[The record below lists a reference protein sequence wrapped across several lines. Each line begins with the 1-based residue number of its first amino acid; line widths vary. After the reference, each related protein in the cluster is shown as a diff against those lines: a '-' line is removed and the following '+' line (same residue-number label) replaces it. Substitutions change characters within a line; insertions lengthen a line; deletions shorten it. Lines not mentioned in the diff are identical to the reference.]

1 MFKLEAYSYK
11 TLIHLIHQSM
21 RKSIFGTL
29 LVLCLTIAF
38 PLNAQMATTQTD
50 SKVNYNSTNPIPT
63 DPNVKTGKLSNG
75 LTYYIQNNPK
85 PENKVELRLVINAGS
100 ILEDE
105 DQLGL
110 AHFMEHMCFNGT
122 KNFKKNELVDY
133 LQGIGVKFG
142 AHLNAYTSF
151 DQTVYILPIP
161 SDDPE
166 KLEQGFQII
175 EDWAHNALLTDEE
188 IDNERGVVLEEYR
201 LGKGADER
209 MMQKY
214 LPKVMYGSKYAERL
228 PIGTKEN
235 LETFKYESLKRFYND
250 WYRPDLMAVIAV
262 GDIDV
267 ATLEAKIKSHF
278 EHIKNPKKPRP
289 RPTFDLP
296 NHKETFV
303 AIESD
308 KEAPFS
314 NVQVM
319 FKDRI
324 NSKPDITA
332 ADRRKSMIENLFAQ
346 MINNRLDEIRNG
358 DNPPFVY
365 GYSYYGGTY
374 ARTKNAF
381 QSFAMTSPE
390 GQLNAL
396 KTLLVENERVR
407 KHGFF
412 EGEFNRAKKD
422 LVARMEKAHKDKDKM
437 ESERIVGRY
446 INNFLEQQPI
456 PSMDWQFDFMN
467 SQLPTITLAEVNALI
482 NSYIKED
489 NRVVILTGPEKEG
502 LEKVKESEV
511 LALLDSVKKM
521 ELKPYDDKVVASSL
535 MTKMPT
541 KGSIKEYK
549 NDDVLG
555 TTTLLLSNGATVT
568 YKVTDFKN
576 DEILFDAFSYGGTS
590 LYSDEDYKATINA
603 NRGLT
608 EAGINGFNKVE
619 LGKMMS
625 GKIANVRLSIGT
637 YSEGLSGNTTPKDLE
652 TLFQLTNL
660 HFTAL
665 NKDEKAFKSYADKQK
680 AFLGNLLSS
689 PQFYFQNKFSEFV
702 YGKNP
707 RYTGFP
713 TAEDMDNADY
723 NLAYEKYKERFADAG
738 DFHFY
743 FVGNIDEKKL
753 VDYCETYLASL
764 PGTGSNETYSVSD
777 FRPLTGSHKKIIEK
791 GEDQKSAVRMT
802 YHGPTEYNAKEA
814 HALTSLAEVLTIK
827 LIEKLREEEGGVYGA
842 GANASISKMP
852 YDWYRFNISFPC
864 GPENVDKLIIAT
876 QKEVDLLVTDGPT
889 EKDLEKVKKAQILDY
904 KEDLKTNRF
913 WLGQLKNAD
922 YLKKDAHEILEFEEG
937 VNSLTVDDL
946 HKAAKKYL
954 TQGHITG
961 IHNPEK

>member
-1 MFKLEAYSYK
+1 MKKLIYS
-11 TLIHLIHQSM
+11 TVIL
-21 RKSIFGTL
+21 
-29 LVLCLTIAF
+29 LCLSIAF
-38 PLNAQMATTQTD
+38 PLNAQVTATKKE
-50 SKVNYNSTNPIPT
+50 SKVKYNPTDLIPT

-133 LQGIGVKFG
+133 LQSIGVKFG

-209 MMQKY
+209 MMQQY
-214 LPKVMYGSKYAERL
+214 LPKMMYGSMYAERL
-228 PIGTKEN
+228 PIGTKES
-235 LETFKYESLKRFYND
+235 LETFKYESLKRFYKD
-250 WYRPDLMAVIAV
+250 WYRPNLMSVIAV

-278 EHIKNPKKPRP
+278 GHIKNPKNPRP
-289 RPTFDLP
+289 RPSFDLP
-296 NHKETFV
+296 NHTETFV

-314 NVQVM
+314 NVRLM
-319 FKDRI
+319 FKDRV
-324 NSKPDITA
+324 NSKPNITH
-332 ADRRKSMIENLFAQ
+332 ADYRKSMVENLFSQ

-358 DNPPFVY
+358 ENPPFVY
-365 GYSYYGGTY
+365 GYTYYGGTY

-390 GQLNAL
+390 GQLGAL

-422 LVARMEKAHKDKDKM
+422 IVARTEKAFKDKDKM
-437 ESERIVGRY
+437 ESERIVGSY
-446 INNFLEQQPI
+446 VNNFLEQNPI
-456 PSMDWQFDFMN
+456 PGMDWRFGFMN
-467 SQLPTITLAEVNALI
+467 SQLPTITLDEVNGLI
-482 NSYIKED
+482 QDYIKED
-489 NRVVILTGPEKEG
+489 NRVVIITGPEKEG
-502 LEKVKESEV
+502 LEKVKEAQV
-511 LALLDSVKKM
+511 LELLGTVKTM
-521 ELKPYDDKVVASSL
+521 DLKPYEDKAVATSL

-549 NDDVLG
+549 TDETLS
-555 TTTLLLSNGATVT
+555 TTTLTLSNGAKVT
-568 YKVTDFKN
+568 YKKTDFKN

-590 LYSDEDYKATINA
+590 LYSTEDYLATNSA

-608 EAGINGFNKVE
+608 EAGVNGFGKVE

-652 TLFQLTNL
+652 TLFQLTHL

-665 NKDEKAFKSYADKQK
+665 NKDEKAFRSYADKQK
-680 AFLGNLLSS
+680 AFLGNLMSS
-689 PQFYFQNKFSEFV
+689 PQFYFQNEMSEFM

-707 RYTGFP
+707 RHTGFP

-738 DFHFY
+738 GFHFY
-743 FVGNIDEKKL
+743 FVGNVNEEKL
-753 VDYCETYLASL
+753 VEYCETYLASL
-764 PGTGSNETYSVSD
+764 PGNGSNETYNVTD
-777 FRPLTGSHKKIIEK
+777 FRPLTGSHKKIIEM
-791 GEDQKSAVRMT
+791 GEDPKSSVRMT
-802 YHGPTEYNAKEA
+802 YHGPTEYDEKES
-814 HALTSLAEVLTIK
+814 HSLSSLAEVLTIK
-827 LIEKLREEEGGVYGA
+827 LVEKLREEEGGVYGV
-842 GANASISKMP
+842 GANARISNMP
-852 YDWYRFNISFPC
+852 YDWYSFNISFPC
-864 GPENVDKLIIAT
+864 GPENVDKLIAAT
-876 QKEVDLLVTDGPT
+876 LKEVDELVANGPT
-889 EKDLEKVKKAQILDY
+889 EKDLEKVKKAQISDY

-913 WLGQLKNAD
+913 WLRQLKNAD
-922 YLKKDAHEILEFEEG
+922 YLKKDAQNIIKFEES
-937 VNSLTVDDL
+937 VNSLTVTDL
-946 HKAAKKYL
+946 HNAAKKYL